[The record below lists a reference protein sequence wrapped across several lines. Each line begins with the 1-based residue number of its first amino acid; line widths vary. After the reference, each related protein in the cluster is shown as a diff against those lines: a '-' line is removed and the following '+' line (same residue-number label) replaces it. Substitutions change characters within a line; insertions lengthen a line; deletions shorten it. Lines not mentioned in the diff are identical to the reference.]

1 MRFIKSDYIK
11 YVVITLLLLT
21 IVGLIIGSNRR
32 CNELKELND
41 ALTLT
46 VNNQTTTID
55 QLTEENNDLKEY
67 VSQLEEKIAMQE
79 QKKNTTSTKT
89 TSVSNRDFK
98 SYMSYKAI
106 TDRSSKQWQ
115 LQQQAYTDDNG
126 IRCIDERPMVA
137 VGTGWGIVVGDVALV
152 TCDNGNSF
160 EVIIGD
166 IKADAHTLS
175 DNKTG
180 AANGCR
186 CEFIVDSSVLNNTV
200 KAMGNVAVLEAYN
213 GYVTNITKR

>member
-1 MRFIKSDYIK
+1 MRFIKYDYIK
-11 YVVITLLLLT
+11 HILIILIALLL
-21 IVGLIIGSNRR
+21 VCSVIISNNKY
-32 CNELKELND
+32 NELKESNNVLEV
-41 ALTLT
+41 T
-46 VNNQTTTID
+46 VNNQTATID
-55 QLTEENNDLKEY
+55 KLTEENNNLKEY
-67 VSQLEEKIAMQE
+67 ISQLEEKIAEQE
-79 QKKNTTSTKT
+79 QKNNVYSTKT
-89 TSVSNRDFK
+89 VTVSNRDFK

-106 TDRSSKQWQ
+106 TDRSSMQWQ
-115 LQQQAYTDDNG
+115 LQQQAYTDGNG
-126 IRCIDERPMVA
+126 IRCIDGRPMVA
-137 VGTGWGIVVGDVALV
+137 VGTGWGLVVGDVALV

-160 EVIIGD
+160 EVIVGD
-166 IKADAHTLS
+166 IKADAHTFS

>member
-11 YVVITLLLLT
+11 YI
-21 IVGLIIGSNRR
+21 LIIFLVFLLVYSAISSN
-32 CNELKELND
+32 NKYNKLKESND
-41 ALTLT
+41 ALELT
-46 VNNQTTTID
+46 VNNQATTID
-55 QLTEENNDLKEY
+55 DMTEENNDLKEY
-67 VSQLEEKIAMQE
+67 ISQLEEKIATQE
-79 QKKNTTSTKT
+79 QKKSVTSTNT

-126 IRCIDERPMVA
+126 IRCVNGRPMIA
-137 VGTGWGIVVGDVALV
+137 VGTGWGLVVGDVALV

-166 IKADAHTLS
+166 IKADAHTLA

-186 CEFIVDSSVLNNTV
+186 CEFIVDSSALNNTV
-200 KAMGNVAVLEAYN
+200 KVIGNVAVLKAYS
-213 GYVTNITKR
+213 GYVVNITRI